1 MLENYFNY
9 KKHKTDF
16 KTEVIA
22 GTTTFL
28 TMAYIMFLNPFILS
42 GEFAGPEKGFFDFGA
57 VYTATILA
65 TALACFIMAFYG
77 KTWPIGLAPG
87 MGINAF
93 VAFGVCAGMG
103 YTPQEAL
110 GAVLVAG
117 VLFLIISLT
126 PIRAWLINS
135 IPKSLKL
142 GIGAG
147 IGLFLAIIGLQI
159 MEVVVDDPVTLVKL
173 GDLSNPLVL
182 LGCATFIAIVVLEK
196 MNVKGNIIIGILVFS
211 IIAWTAGLA
220 NFNGIA
226 SSPPPM
232 TYLFEFDL
240 SAALTAGMSTVIFTL
255 LFIDFFDTAGTLTSV
270 ANVAGKV
277 DKQGKVQDINKAML
291 SDSVG
296 TVAGAMMGTTTVTS
310 YVESGAGVKAG
321 GKTGMTSLVIGLLFL
336 ACIFFAPLATS
347 LPKQIDGA
355 ALLFVSVLFVRN
367 ITDIEWDDIGE
378 SAPAILAM
386 IAMPLTYSISNG
398 IASSPPPMTYLFE
411 FDLSAAMTAGMSTVI
426 FTLLFI
432 DFFDTAGT
440 LTSVANVAGK
450 VGKDGK
456 VQDINK
462 AMLSDS
468 VGTVA
473 GAMMGTTTVTS
484 YVESGAGV
492 KAGGKTGMTS
502 LVIGLL
508 FLACIFFA
516 PLATSLP
523 KQIDGAALLFV
534 SVLFIRNIT
543 DIEWDDIA
551 ESAPAIL
558 AMIAMPLTYSI
569 SNGIALAF
577 VSYALI
583 KLFTGK
589 FSSTSPAI
597 WVIAIL
603 SVISFV
609 VA

>member
-1 MLENYFNY
+1 MLEKYFNY

-65 TALACFIMAFYG
+65 T
-77 KTWPIGLAPG
+77 
-87 MGINAF
+87 AF

-159 MEVVVDDPVTLVKL
+159 MEVVVDNPVTLVQL

-182 LGCATFIAIVVLEK
+182 LGCATFIAIIVLEK

-211 IIAWTAGLA
+211 IIAWASGLA
-220 NFNGIA
+220 KFNGIA

-232 TYLFEFDL
+232 TYLFD
-240 SAALTAGMSTVIFTL
+240 
-255 LFIDFFDTAGTLTSV
+255 
-270 ANVAGKV
+270 
-277 DKQGKVQDINKAML
+277 
-291 SDSVG
+291 
-296 TVAGAMMGTTTVTS
+296 
-310 YVESGAGVKAG
+310 
-321 GKTGMTSLVIGLLFL
+321 
-336 ACIFFAPLATS
+336 
-347 LPKQIDGA
+347 
-355 ALLFVSVLFVRN
+355 
-367 ITDIEWDDIGE
+367 
-378 SAPAILAM
+378 
-386 IAMPLTYSISNG
+386 
-398 IASSPPPMTYLFE
+398 

-450 VGKDGK
+450 IDKQGK

-543 DIEWDDIA
+543 DIEWDDISEA
-551 ESAPAIL
+551 APAIL

-603 SVISFV
+603 SVISFA

>member
-1 MLENYFNY
+1 MLESYFNY

-22 GTTTFL
+22 GVTTFL

-57 VYTATILA
+57 VFTATILA
-65 TALACFIMAFYG
+65 TAIACFIMAFYG
-77 KTWPIGLAPG
+77 RTWPIGLAPG

-93 VAFGVCAGMG
+93 VAFGVVAGMG
-103 YTPQEAL
+103 YTPQAAL

-126 PIRAWLINS
+126 PIRSWLINS
-135 IPKSLKL
+135 IPRSLKL

-147 IGLFLAIIGLQI
+147 IGLFLAIIGLEI
-159 MEVVVDDPVTLVKL
+159 MGVVGDHPVTLVTL
-173 GDLSNPLVL
+173 GDIKNPLVI
-182 LGCATFIAIVVLEK
+182 LGCLTFVAIIVMEK
-196 MNVKGNIIIGILVFS
+196 LNIKGNIIIGIIVFS
-211 IIAWTAGLA
+211 IIAWISGLA
-220 NFNGIA
+220 KFNGVVGSI
-226 SSPPPM
+226 PPM
-232 TYLFEFDL
+232 TYLFDFDL
-240 SAALTAGMSTVIFTL
+240 TAAL
-255 LFIDFFDTAGTLTSV
+255 
-270 ANVAGKV
+270 
-277 DKQGKVQDINKAML
+277 
-291 SDSVG
+291 
-296 TVAGAMMGTTTVTS
+296 
-310 YVESGAGVKAG
+310 
-321 GKTGMTSLVIGLLFL
+321 
-336 ACIFFAPLATS
+336 
-347 LPKQIDGA
+347 
-355 ALLFVSVLFVRN
+355 
-367 ITDIEWDDIGE
+367 
-378 SAPAILAM
+378 
-386 IAMPLTYSISNG
+386 
-398 IASSPPPMTYLFE
+398 
-411 FDLSAAMTAGMSTVI
+411 TAGMSTVI

-468 VGTVA
+468 VSTVA

-543 DIEWDDIA
+543 DIEWNDIS

-589 FSSTSPAI
+589 FSTTSPAI

-603 SVISFV
+603 SVVSFA

>member
-1 MLENYFNY
+1 MMEKYFEY
-9 KKHKTDF
+9 KKHKTNF

-22 GTTTFL
+22 GVTTFL

-57 VYTATILA
+57 VFTATILA
-65 TALACFIMAFYG
+65 TAVACFIMGFYG
-77 KTWPIGLAPG
+77 KTWPIGLSCG
-87 MGINAF
+87 MGINAYI
-93 VAFGVCAGMG
+93 AFGVVAGQG
-103 YTPQEAL
+103 YTPQAAL
-110 GAVLVAG
+110 GAVLVSG

-147 IGLFLAIIGLQI
+147 IGFFLCIIALEI
-159 MEVVVDDPVTLVKL
+159 MGVVGDHPVTLVTL
-173 GDLSNPLVL
+173 GDIKNPLVM
-182 LGCATFIAIVVLEK
+182 LGCLAFVSMIVLEK
-196 MNVKGNIIIGILVFS
+196 FKIKGNIIIGILFFS
-211 IIAWTAGLA
+211 IIAWATCLA
-220 NFNGIA
+220 KFNGIA

-232 TYLFEFDL
+232 TYLFD
-240 SAALTAGMSTVIFTL
+240 
-255 LFIDFFDTAGTLTSV
+255 
-270 ANVAGKV
+270 
-277 DKQGKVQDINKAML
+277 
-291 SDSVG
+291 
-296 TVAGAMMGTTTVTS
+296 
-310 YVESGAGVKAG
+310 
-321 GKTGMTSLVIGLLFL
+321 
-336 ACIFFAPLATS
+336 
-347 LPKQIDGA
+347 
-355 ALLFVSVLFVRN
+355 
-367 ITDIEWDDIGE
+367 
-378 SAPAILAM
+378 
-386 IAMPLTYSISNG
+386 
-398 IASSPPPMTYLFE
+398 

-456 VQDINK
+456 VKDINK
-462 AMLSDS
+462 AMLADS

-543 DIEWDDIA
+543 DIEWDDISEA
-551 ESAPAIL
+551 APAIL

-603 SVISFV
+603 SVVSFA